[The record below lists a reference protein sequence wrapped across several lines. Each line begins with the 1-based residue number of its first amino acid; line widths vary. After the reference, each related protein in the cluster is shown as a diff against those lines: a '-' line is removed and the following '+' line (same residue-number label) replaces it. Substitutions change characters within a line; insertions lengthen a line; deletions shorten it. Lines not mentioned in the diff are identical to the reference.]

1 VSTIASLL
9 GSAAGRLDS
18 DTARLDAQLIL
29 AHVLGCTKTLLY
41 AWPDR
46 EVAESAVLEFEQLV
60 SKRRQGVPIAY
71 LLNHREFFGLDFYVD
86 QSVLI
91 PRPETEFMVEAVLQL
106 ELPSEVR
113 LLDLG
118 LGSGAIAVTLGS
130 LRPQWR
136 IFGAEASESALK
148 VAKRNAETLLDRAV
162 DFRLS
167 DWFSAFEGERF
178 DVIVSNPPY
187 VEPDS
192 DCLKEGDVRFEP
204 RQALTADKQGKA
216 DLMCI
221 ASQSR
226 GFLSDAGWLFLEHG
240 WAQGMNVRDMLQ
252 RAGFQNI
259 RTIKDLQGLDR
270 ITCGQSI

>member
-60 SKRRQGVPIAY
+60 NKRRQGVPIAY

-118 LGSGAIAVTLGS
+118 LGSGAIALTLGS

-136 IFGAEASESALK
+136 VFGAEASEPALK
-148 VAKRNAETLLDRAV
+148 VAKRNAKTLLDRAV

-192 DCLKEGDVRFEP
+192 DYLKEGDVRFEP

-226 GFLSDAGWLFLEHG
+226 EFLSDAGWLFLEHG

>member
-1 VSTIASLL
+1 MNTIASVLS
-9 GSAAGRLDS
+9 SA
-18 DTARLDAQLIL
+18 TARLGSDSAPIDVQLLL
-29 AHVLGCTKTLLY
+29 AHVLGCTRTVLY
-41 AWPDR
+41 TWPER
-46 EVAESAVLEFEQLV
+46 EVAESALREFETLV
-60 SKRRQGVPIAY
+60 DKRIQGVPIAY

-86 QSVLI
+86 ESVLI
-91 PRPETEFMVEAVLQL
+91 PRPETEFMVEAVLEL
-106 ELPSEVR
+106 DLPSEAR

-118 LGSGAIAVTLGS
+118 LGSGAIALALGS
-130 LRPQWR
+130 LRPTWR
-136 IFGAEASESALK
+136 IFGAEASERALN
-148 VAKRNAETLLDRAV
+148 VAKRNAETLLDRSV

-192 DCLKEGDVRFEP
+192 AYLNEGDVRFEP
-204 RQALTADKQGKA
+204 RQALTADRQGKA
-216 DLMCI
+216 DLMRI

-226 GFLSDAGWLFLEHG
+226 AFLSEAGWLFMEHG
-240 WAQGMNVRDMLQ
+240 WVQGMDVRDMLQ

-259 RTIKDLQGLDR
+259 RTIKDLQGHDR